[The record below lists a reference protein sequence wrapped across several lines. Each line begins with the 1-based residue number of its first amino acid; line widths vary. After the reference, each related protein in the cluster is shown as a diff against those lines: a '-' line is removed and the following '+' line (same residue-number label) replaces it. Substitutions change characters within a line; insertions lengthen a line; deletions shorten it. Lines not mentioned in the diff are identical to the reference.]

1 VATIQGFTRFR
12 KWQVGKE
19 TTLGTA
25 VAATRVLPYRGVLTA
40 NPNWTDPDVDTG
52 SLDPIVAPYR
62 TAIDATST
70 MTGKAA
76 YDDLPYLYSG
86 TFKGGVTPTGG
97 GAAKTWTYTAASL
110 TADPFETFTGQFGDD
125 ADTTLGGWAQPV
137 GGTIEQLQLNGPDDL
152 GAFDVN
158 AQWRFADV
166 NGWGNHALSGTVPT
180 PALTVDANSKWMYLA
195 DTELYIDS
203 TAGTIGTT
211 KISDAVHNVS
221 ISIDNNLDQKRFAN
235 GSNARFSLAGY
246 GRGARVIEVTVVFA
260 KSTATQAEAF
270 DVFSLSP
277 VNRYVEIRTTAPDII
292 TGSTHYSNSIKVP
305 LRYRTRADGERNN
318 NTIVTLVGRAFYDST
333 LTYAIQAVCVN
344 ALTAL

>member
-19 TTLGTA
+19 TTFGTP
-25 VAATRVLPYRGVLTA
+25 VAATRVLPYSGVLQA

-52 SLDPIVAPYR
+52 SLDPIVAPFR

-76 YDDLPYLYSG
+76 YNDLPYLYAA
-86 TFKGGVTPTGG
+86 TLKGGVTPTG
-97 GAAKTWTYTAASL
+97 ATAKTWTYQAASL

-125 ADTTLGGWAQPV
+125 ADTTLGGWAQPF
-137 GGTIEQLQLNGPDDL
+137 GGTIEQLQLNGPDNL

-166 NGWGNHALSGTVPT
+166 NGWGNHSLSGTVPT
-180 PALTVDANSKWMYLA
+180 AALTVDANPTWMYLA
-195 DTELYIDS
+195 DTELFIDN
-203 TAGTIGTT
+203 TAGGIGVT

-221 ISIDNNLDQKRFAN
+221 ISVDNNLDQKRFAN
-235 GSNARFSLAGY
+235 GSNTRFALAGY

-270 DVFSLSP
+270 DVFATSP
-277 VNRYVEIRTTAPDII
+277 INRYVEIKTTAPDII
-292 TGSTHYSNSIKVP
+292 TGSTPYSNSIRVP
-305 LRYRTRADGERNN
+305 LRYRTRADGDRNN
-318 NTIVTLVGRAFYDST
+318 NTIVTLVGRAFYDAT
-333 LTYAIQAVCVN
+333 LTYAIKAVCVN
-344 ALTAL
+344 TLASL